1 MNILGVF
8 NLERRGDD
16 LMNFFPNGEEEINLL
31 KFLARYQY
39 LRIED
44 AKYFFKSKKYY
55 RTRISSLIKKHYLC
69 KNKSNITLGDAGTEY
84 AKIKGFEY
92 NKINWNTKY
101 KLRLLNV
108 SSIAAFYY
116 YNDIVDFFPSSEVKD
131 AKSFTAKSRKY
142 IGILSIDR
150 FKYLTYYISKEH
162 DQNYIASILWD
173 IQKEK
178 NYRNII
184 VFVDDIRNIN
194 LDDFVFGKHEVLI
207 VENNDSDKLFLQ
219 YYNRMHWEWVIEKY
233 YGRKTVLSE
242 YSFCDFTNHKDKFV
256 SFFYFLDTE
265 KINRIKYFIRENK
278 EKKADI
284 LCSKELRKKLEPILP
299 NQNYLEIDLDKYTKK
314 EKINY
319 V

>member
-1 MNILGVF
+1 
-8 NLERRGDD
+8 
-16 LMNFFPNGEEEINLL
+16 MNFFPNGEEEINLL

-150 FKYLTYYISKEH
+150 LKYLTYYISKDH
-162 DQNYIASILWD
+162 DENYIASILWD
-173 IQKEK
+173 IKKEK
-178 NYRNII
+178 NYENII
-184 VFVDDIRNIN
+184 VFVEDIKKIN
-194 LDDFVFGKHEVLI
+194 LEEFVFGKYEILI
-207 VENNDSDKLFLQ
+207 VETNSESKKLLQ
-219 YYNRMHWEWVIEKY
+219 YMNRMHWEHAVDDL
-233 YGRKTVLSE
+233 YGRHAVLSE
-242 YSFCDFTNHKDKFV
+242 YNFCDFTNHKDKYI
-256 SFFYFLDTE
+256 SYFYFLDTE
-265 KINRIKYFIRENK
+265 KINRIKYFLREHK
-278 EKKADI
+278 DKKADI
-284 LCSKELRKKLEPILP
+284 LCPKDIKQKLFPIFGT
-299 NQNYLEIDLDKYTKK
+299 QNYVEINLDKYTQKVRR
-314 EKINY
+314 NY

>member
-1 MNILGVF
+1 MKTFL
-8 NLERRGDD
+8 
-16 LMNFFPNGEEEINLL
+16 NGEEEINLL
-31 KFLARYQY
+31 KFLAKYQY
-39 LRIED
+39 LRTGD
-44 AKYFFKSKKYY
+44 VKYIFESNAYY
-55 RTRISSLIKKHYLC
+55 RKRINSLINKRYLNRKKLR
-69 KNKSNITLGDAGTEY
+69 ITLGAMGIEY
-84 AKIKGFEY
+84 VKIKGFEY
-92 NKINWNTKY
+92 NKLNKNKQY
-101 KLRLLNV
+101 RLRLLNV

-116 YNDIVDFFPSSEVKD
+116 YNDIVDFFPSSDVKD

-184 VFVDDIRNIN
+184 IFVEDIRKIN
-194 LDDFVFGKHEVLI
+194 YDDFVFGKHEVLI
-207 VENNDSDKLFLQ
+207 VENNDSDKLLLQ